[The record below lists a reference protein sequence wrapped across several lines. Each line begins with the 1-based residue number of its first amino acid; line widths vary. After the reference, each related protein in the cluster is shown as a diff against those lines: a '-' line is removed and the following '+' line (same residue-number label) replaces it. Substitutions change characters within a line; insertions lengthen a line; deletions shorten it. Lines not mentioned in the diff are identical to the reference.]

1 MDKKISRHRITRTDV
16 QLMTFFFNP
25 LFPRL
30 HSFLVLFLVD
40 KNMRL
45 ITRGVEG
52 GVRAHAKSVCF
63 FLASFLCFLFFGT
76 VGLPAQKKDKQD
88 LCLPSKY
95 DRYRP
100 INLLFEKLFC
110 QFLVYHIFRLTP
122 FFKNRFNVVSSCLMD
137 CVQ

>member
-1 MDKKISRHRITRTDV
+1 M
-16 QLMTFFFNP
+16 
-25 LFPRL
+25 
-30 HSFLVLFLVD
+30 
-40 KNMRL
+40 
-45 ITRGVEG
+45 EG

-110 QFLVYHIFRLTP
+110 QFLVYHIFMVKVEMINRCKYVMLTDRSTIP
-122 FFKNRFNVVSSCLMD
+122 PLAKQVLQLLMD
-137 CVQ
+137 QSGGSLPLTGAL